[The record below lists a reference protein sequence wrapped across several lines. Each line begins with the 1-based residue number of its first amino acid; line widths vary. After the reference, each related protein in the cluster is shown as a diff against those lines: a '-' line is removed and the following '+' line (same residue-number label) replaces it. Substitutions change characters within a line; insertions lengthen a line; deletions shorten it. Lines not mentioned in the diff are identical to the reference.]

1 MSDVR
6 TCPTPYALDALAQPS
21 NRILAPRPFHQEDQP
36 TVVPDR
42 LEMVESNPSISVAK
56 VQQNF
61 ETTKDKGQKRALE
74 RESCV
79 RQSLMEGKLLWKRAE
94 IASDYSDLNQGL
106 YKQPGMLSEP
116 AVQVRVHPQSDL
128 STAKIQQNSEI
139 TKLSSKKE
147 LPPVLPLRTR
157 STSRRVALSTEGTK
171 ESPGHQQGSSNNPGT
186 ASLPSG
192 RSTNC
197 RARPARNGG
206 K

>member
-1 MSDVR
+1 MPSR
-6 TCPTPYALDALAQPS
+6 TEVPGTPYTALNSA
-21 NRILAPRPFHQEDQP
+21 
-36 TVVPDR
+36 
-42 LEMVESNPSISVAK
+42 AK
-56 VQQNF
+56 VQRNT

-74 RESCV
+74 RESRV

-147 LPPVLPLRTR
+147 LPPVTPLGTN
-157 STSRRVALSTEGTK
+157 RRGISKA
-171 ESPGHQQGSSNNPGT
+171 
-186 ASLPSG
+186 A
-192 RSTNC
+192 
-197 RARPARNGG
+197 
-206 K
+206 

>member
-1 MSDVR
+1 MANADTLDGAGVNSGN
-6 TCPTPYALDALAQPS
+6 ALD
-21 NRILAPRPFHQEDQP
+21 
-36 TVVPDR
+36 
-42 LEMVESNPSISVAK
+42 VAK
-56 VQQNF
+56 LQNNS

-74 RESCV
+74 RESRV

-147 LPPVLPLRTR
+147 LPPVTPLGTN
-157 STSRRVALSTEGTK
+157 RRGISKAAHGAALLSGLSSTE
-171 ESPGHQQGSSNNPGT
+171 EPGC
-186 ASLPSG
+186 AELL
-192 RSTNC
+192 
-197 RARPARNGG
+197 RPAVCSFRTIASVLRRLESRFSSRYRRLPQTLADVQMHP
-206 K
+206 